1 MKDAFGD
8 TLKVGDTVV
17 YAVRSG
23 SSLHMRKGKIKR
35 FAMRKE
41 TWTDKDIEKAIVDA
55 ERNDYGCHETY
66 ETTIA
71 TPRSIVRMK

>member
-23 SSLHMRKGKIKR
+23 SSLHMRKGKIKSIGKISDMWGQPGHV
-35 FAMRKE
+35 A
-41 TWTDKDIEKAIVDA
+41 TIDA
-55 ERNDYGCHETY
+55 ERNDYGNYETY
-66 ETTIA
+66 ETKIR
-71 TPRSIVRMK
+71 TPSAIVRMK

>member
-23 SSLHMRKGKIKR
+23 SSLHMRKGKIKSIES
-35 FAMRKE
+35 RKDDWDR
-41 TWTDKDIEKAIVDA
+41 TGHVATIDA
-55 ERNDYGCHETY
+55 ERNDYGSYETY
-66 ETTIA
+66 ETKIR
-71 TPRSIVRMK
+71 TPRAIVRMK